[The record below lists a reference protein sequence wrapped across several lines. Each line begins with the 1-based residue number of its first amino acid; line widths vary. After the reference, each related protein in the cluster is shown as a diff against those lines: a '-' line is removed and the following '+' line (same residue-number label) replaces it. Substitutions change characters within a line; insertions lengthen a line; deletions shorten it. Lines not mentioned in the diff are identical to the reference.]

1 MVGRRG
7 AARMIVLV
15 PRGSARTGVTIT
27 LDEDESHH
35 LRVRRA
41 DAGETVELRD
51 GAGLSGMGVLEVQG
65 RSWAV
70 RVTEASFRA
79 APAPLTLA
87 VAAGDRE
94 RFLWIAEKAAELA
107 VYRVVPIETE
117 RTRSVGTRVRPAH
130 LEKLARRALD
140 ATKQSGAC
148 WSPEI
153 GALESFDSFVSA
165 PREGARWLADASG
178 TAPEFGAGAI
188 TVLVGPEGGL
198 APAERAAAHA
208 SGWIPVALGQGVLRF
223 ETAAIAAAAYVAIER
238 QRRA

>member
-1 MVGRRG
+1 
-7 AARMIVLV
+7 MIVLV
-15 PRGSARTGVTIT
+15 PRGSARTGATVP

-35 LRVRRA
+35 LKVRRA
-41 DAGETVELRD
+41 DAGEAVELRD
-51 GAGLSGMGVLEVQG
+51 GAGLSGMGVLEVRG

-79 APAPLTLA
+79 PVAPLTLA

-94 RFLWIAEKAAELA
+94 RFLWIAEKAAELG
-107 VYRVVPIETE
+107 VSRIVPLETE

-130 LEKLARRALD
+130 LEKLARRALE
-140 ATKQSGAC
+140 ATKQSGAH

-153 GALESFDSFVSA
+153 DELESFDSFVSA
-165 PREGARWLADASG
+165 AREGARWLADTSG
-178 TAPEFGAGAI
+178 TAPEVGPGAI

-198 APAERAAAHA
+198 APAERASAHA
-208 SGWIPVALGQGVLRF
+208 AAWTPVALGQGVLRF